1 MFAPDDFKFDPY
13 GHWTNQASHALQ
25 VGMLIMLWGGA
36 VTYLLIMGEF
46 PEKVPFGLAA
56 LAVYFAY
63 EIVAQGWRRLDTIND
78 TTFVVGWGV
87 WAPLAVFSGAGPNS
101 PIITAN
107 VYEMA
112 PYIGGFF
119 AHLCYG
125 AWVRWRRAK
134 LTGSL

>member
-1 MFAPDDFKFDPY
+1 MFEPDDFYSKPY
-13 GHWTNQASHALQ
+13 GHWTNQSTHALQ

-36 VTYLLIMGEF
+36 VAYLMVIGEF
-46 PEKVPFGLAA
+46 PNKVAFGLDA
-56 LAVYFAY
+56 LVVYFAY
-63 EIVAQGWRRLDTIND
+63 EIISQGWHGLDTLND
-78 TTFVVGWGV
+78 TSFVVGWGIL
-87 WAPLAVFSGAGPNS
+87 APLAIFSGTGPNS

-112 PYIGGFF
+112 PYILGFF